1 MANKRNTTRNYA
13 NTKKTQFTEQV
24 EPEVKEETT
33 SEEVLEAAVEPE
45 VEKEVEASVPV
56 KHFAKVAGVK
66 TGLRLR
72 NRPSTESDVL
82 SILKPNQDNIEII
95 ENLGKWTKVQVDV
108 TVGYV
113 MTEFIEEV

>member
-13 NTKKTQFTEQV
+13 NTKKA
-24 EPEVKEETT
+24 PEVKEEAAP
-33 SEEVLEAAVEPE
+33 EEVLEPAVELE
-45 VEKEVEASVPV
+45 VEKEVETPNPY
-56 KHFAKVAGVK
+56 KNFARVTGVK

-82 SILKPNQDNIEII
+82 SILKPNQDHIEIL
-95 ENLGKWTKVQVDV
+95 ENLGKWTKVQVDA